1 MKNQKKIWTLL
12 FLVVALAAIILLSA
26 GISELKLL
34 SGEPLR
40 LGLKTQDLR
49 DSRIA
54 GQGDSPKAVFRVLF
68 AFLLVLTPLAI
79 IYLLI
84 SPKYRKRALRKVM
97 FLSVL
102 FTFSCLLL
110 YARPDL
116 IKGLIPYLT
125 LPPAPTAEWLFGE
138 PASEFIPV
146 PPKWLTFVVSL
157 GLIAFIVAV
166 IIIISQFILRRR
178 SSSVDPLQ
186 HLAQDALDAVEDLQA
201 GTNLRDIVMRSYY
214 KMACV
219 AIEMRG
225 IRRPSDMTPHEF
237 EQLLKDAGLPNEPL
251 RQLTRLFED
260 VRYGA
265 KVPSEKDERQAVRCL
280 TAIAE
285 ACRSLS

>member
-1 MKNQKKIWTLL
+1 
-12 FLVVALAAIILLSA
+12 
-26 GISELKLL
+26 
-34 SGEPLR
+34 
-40 LGLKTQDLR
+40 
-49 DSRIA
+49 
-54 GQGDSPKAVFRVLF
+54 
-68 AFLLVLTPLAI
+68 
-79 IYLLI
+79 
-84 SPKYRKRALRKVM
+84 M

-125 LPPAPTAEWLFGE
+125 LPPAPAAEWLSSE

-146 PPKWLTFVVSL
+146 PPQWLTFVVSL
-157 GLIAFIVAV
+157 GMIAFIVAV
-166 IIIISQFILRRR
+166 IIIISRFILRRR
-178 SSSVDPLQ
+178 NSSVDPLQ

-225 IRRPSDMTPHEF
+225 IRRNSDMTPQEF
-237 EQLLKDAGLPNEPL
+237 ERLLKDAGLPNEPL

-265 KVPSEKDERQAVRCL
+265 KVPSGEPL
-280 TAIAE
+280 
-285 ACRSLS
+285 